1 MKYIVDIPEEIVES
15 VKYGNVYIA
24 GTRRNGKTIFCKIT
38 DAIANGTPLP
48 KGHGRLIDA
57 DKLKCIRPQ
66 DVAFHK
72 VLQHSKTIIKADKE
86 NDNEVYN

>member
-1 MKYIVDIPEEIVES
+1 MADIELVIKMPEEDY
-15 VKYGNVYIA
+15 KR
-24 GTRRNGKTIFCKIT
+24 GTLGSYFECYSMKLHDIIL
-38 DAIANGTPLP
+38 NGTPLP

-72 VLQHSKTIIKADKE
+72 VLQHSKTVIKADKE
-86 NDNEVYN
+86 RD